1 MKVRVL
7 YFAAARE
14 RAGAERE
21 AVELAP
27 EATVEDLARALS
39 ARHAPLAALLPR
51 LRFAVNEEFVK
62 SSVALKEGDEVALIP
77 PVAGGAGMFRMTSEP
92 LALQEV
98 IDAVQGPDAG
108 GIVTFTGTVRD
119 NSHGKKVRRLE
130 YEAFKPMALRKLE
143 AIGDEVRE
151 KWPQVRLSVHHR
163 VGVLAVGEA
172 AVVIAAAAGHR
183 HEAFRACEYTIDRLK
198 QDVPIWKKEIYEDG
212 EEWVGLGP

>member
-21 AVELAP
+21 VIDLAA
-27 EATVEDLARALS
+27 EAAVEDLARVLS
-39 ARHAPLAALLPR
+39 ERHPRLAALLPR
-51 LRFAVNEEFVK
+51 LRFAVNEEFVQA
-62 SSVALKEGDEVALIP
+62 SAALKEGDEVALIP
-77 PVAGGAGMFRMTSEP
+77 PVAGGAGLFRITSQP
-92 LALQEV
+92 LALQEA
-98 IDAVQGPDAG
+98 IDAVKGPDAG

-130 YEAFKPMALRKLE
+130 YEAFEPMALRKLE

-151 KWPQVRLSVHHR
+151 RWPQVRLCVHHR

-183 HEAFRACEYTIDRLK
+183 HEAFRACEHTIDRLK
-198 QDVPIWKKEIYEDG
+198 EDVPIWKKEIYEDG

>member
-1 MKVRVL
+1 
-7 YFAAARE
+7 
-14 RAGAERE
+14 
-21 AVELAP
+21 
-27 EATVEDLARALS
+27 
-39 ARHAPLAALLPR
+39 
-51 LRFAVNEEFVK
+51 
-62 SSVALKEGDEVALIP
+62 
-77 PVAGGAGMFRMTSEP
+77 
-92 LALQEV
+92 
-98 IDAVQGPDAG
+98 
-108 GIVTFTGTVRD
+108 VRD
-119 NSHGKKVRRLE
+119 NSHGKRVRRLE
-130 YEAFKPMALRKLE
+130 YEAFEPMALRKLE